1 MQLMVVEENEYDI
14 YKWNKVQDGIYSFHF
29 DFKTKKV
36 ENGKEMADE
45 IMSNEL

>member
-14 YKWNKVQDGIYSFHF
+14 YKGNKVQDGIYSFHF

-36 ENGKEMADE
+36 ENGEEMTSE
-45 IMSNEL
+45 IILNDL